1 MNPLRQLSESGQS
14 VWLDYIRRS
23 LLTSGELRRLVEQDG
38 VSGITS
44 NPAIFEKAITGS
56 PGNNDYADILQA
68 LQEKIADPMQ
78 VYEQLAVRDIQDAT
92 EVLRPV
98 YEKSNRRDG
107 YVSLEVSP
115 FLAYHTTET
124 VAEARRLWRAVG
136 RDNLMIKVPGTAEGI
151 PAFEQLISEGIN
163 VNVTL
168 LFSRAVYE
176 QVALAYLA
184 GLEKFA
190 AQGGDLGRMASVA
203 SFFVSRIDTSVDSI
217 LKARIEKSA
226 SPSEQ
231 SQLRSLLGKAAI
243 ANAKL
248 AYRRYG
254 EIFSGERWEALR
266 ARGAQTQRILWAST
280 STKDPQ
286 YRDVIYVEELIGR
299 DTVNTLPPST
309 FDAFRDHG
317 RSRPSLEEDL
327 EAACATMATLEQI
340 GISMQEL
347 DLILWSEETGEIFK

>member
-92 EVLRPV
+92 GVLRPV

-124 VAEARRLWRAVG
+124 VGEARRLWRAVG
-136 RDNLMIKVPGTAEGI
+136 RDNLMIKVPG
-151 PAFEQLISEGIN
+151 
-163 VNVTL
+163 
-168 LFSRAVYE
+168 
-176 QVALAYLA
+176 
-184 GLEKFA
+184 
-190 AQGGDLGRMASVA
+190 
-203 SFFVSRIDTSVDSI
+203 
-217 LKARIEKSA
+217 
-226 SPSEQ
+226 
-231 SQLRSLLGKAAI
+231 
-243 ANAKL
+243 
-248 AYRRYG
+248 
-254 EIFSGERWEALR
+254 
-266 ARGAQTQRILWAST
+266 
-280 STKDPQ
+280 
-286 YRDVIYVEELIGR
+286 
-299 DTVNTLPPST
+299 
-309 FDAFRDHG
+309 
-317 RSRPSLEEDL
+317 
-327 EAACATMATLEQI
+327 
-340 GISMQEL
+340 
-347 DLILWSEETGEIFK
+347 